1 MPKEVA
7 NGSSFGFI
15 KDELELLN
23 GSLGVKWDELLKG
36 SLTVK
41 GVEFLKGSFDRE
53 ELEFLKGSESKPVP
67 LFKNEKTS

>member
-41 GVEFLKGSFDRE
+41 GVEFLKGS
-53 ELEFLKGSESKPVP
+53 ESKPVP
-67 LFKNEKTS
+67 LFKNAKTS